1 MSTHPGTVT
10 VWQSGRLA
18 PHAAAR
24 HFEFTRE
31 QWLVAALLALSAL
44 VLVAFV
50 SVLQRDVDRSE
61 LQHATQRSRAVA
73 EARCEADRP
82 VDQRGRCIAL
92 FNGDEIAAQ
101 VQAPAEAAPVNA
113 LYEQENAARAM
124 TVSLVSTAR

>member
-18 PHAAAR
+18 PQAAAR
-24 HFEFTRE
+24 QFEFTRE

-61 LQHATQRSRAVA
+61 LQHATQRSRAIA
-73 EARCEADRP
+73 EAQCEAGQP
-82 VDQRGRCIAL
+82 ADQRGRCIAL
-92 FNGDEIAAQ
+92 FNGDVVAAQ
-101 VQAPAEAAPVNA
+101 APVEAAPVNA

>member
-61 LQHATQRSRAVA
+61 LQHATQRSRAIA
-73 EARCEADRP
+73 EAQCEGEQPA
-82 VDQRGRCIAL
+82 DQRGRCIAL
-92 FNGDEIAAQ
+92 FNGDVVAAR
-101 VQAPAEAAPVNA
+101 APVEAAPANA
-113 LYEQENAARAM
+113 LYEQENAAGAM

>member
-1 MSTHPGTVT
+1 MSTHQGTVT

-61 LQHATQRSRAVA
+61 LQHATQRSRAIA
-73 EARCEADRP
+73 EAQCEAGQP
-82 VDQRGRCIAL
+82 ADQRGRCIAL
-92 FNGDEIAAQ
+92 FNGDLVAAQ
-101 VQAPAEAAPVNA
+101 ASVEAAPANA
-113 LYEQENAARAM
+113 LYERENAARAM

>member
-18 PHAAAR
+18 PQAAAR
-24 HFEFTRE
+24 QFEFTRE

-61 LQHATQRSRAVA
+61 LQHATQRSRAIA
-73 EARCEADRP
+73 EAQCEAGQP
-82 VDQRGRCIAL
+82 ADQRGRCIAL
-92 FNGDEIAAQ
+92 FNGDVVAAQ
-101 VQAPAEAAPVNA
+101 APLEAAPANA

>member
-61 LQHATQRSRAVA
+61 LQHATQRSRAIA
-73 EARCEADRP
+73 EAQCEAGQP
-82 VDQRGRCIAL
+82 ADQRGRCIAL
-92 FNGDEIAAQ
+92 FNGDLVAA
-101 VQAPAEAAPVNA
+101 QAPADVAPANA